1 MTPEDE
7 EFDRIEREAKMKPS
21 NISFNMT
28 SPMPKAVM
36 TLSCEGVW
44 VDPSLSVDEAART
57 VLAAIDSQIKHMVAE
72 VRMAEREACAKVCEA
87 QKLKYEKRAAEPEE
101 FRDINPEVAR
111 IAGMTCD
118 FNAAAIRA
126 RKEQP

>member
-28 SPMPKAVM
+28 NPMPKAVM

-44 VDPSLSVDEAART
+44 VDPILSVDEAART
-57 VLAAIDSQIKHMVAE
+57 VLAAIDSQIKHMVTQ
-72 VRMAEREACAKVCEA
+72 VRMDEREACARVCEDMCRV
-87 QKLKYEKRAAEPEE
+87 KGYER
-101 FRDINPEVAR
+101 N
-111 IAGMTCD
+111 MTLID
-118 FNAAAIRA
+118 AAAAIRT
-126 RKEQP
+126 RNQS

>member
-7 EFDRIEREAKMKPS
+7 EFDRIEREAKMKSS

-28 SPMPKAVM
+28 NPMPKAVM
-36 TLSCEGVW
+36 TLSYEGVL

-72 VRMAEREACAKVCEA
+72 VRMAEREACARVCET
-87 QKLKYEKRAAEPEE
+87 EWSNVAERMYGEE
-101 FRDINPEVAR
+101 
-111 IAGMTCD
+111 C
-118 FNAAAIRA
+118 AAAIRA
-126 RKEQP
+126 RNQS